1 MSRTISPAAGRPYGV
16 KMACQALNHPRSSF
30 YWSKRP
36 QSHPPKKRGPKP
48 KWTDAEV
55 LDFIRRDLN
64 RSPFVGEGHRKV
76 HARLRILD
84 QIRVGRNR
92 VLAIMRN
99 NNLLSPHRGRQ
110 RIETD
115 HDRHIITDQPNVMW
129 GTDGSRILT
138 RDQGWVWLFAAV
150 EHWNA
155 ECVGWYVSKPGTRFQ
170 ALEPISMALTDIYGG
185 VERGVARGL
194 SLRMDHGSQY
204 LSDHFQNQ
212 IKAWGV
218 TPSFAFV
225 SQPQTNG
232 VAERFFKTLK
242 QEAIYGR
249 IFNNADEV
257 CQAVADFVD
266 DYNNHWRLEKLDYLS
281 PVEYRQAH
289 PQRWAA

>member
-1 MSRTISPAAGRPYGV
+1 MSRTISPATGRHYGI
-16 KMACQALNHPRSSF
+16 KRACRVLNHPRSSY

-36 QSHPPKKRGPKP
+36 KIHPPKKRGPRP
-48 KWTDAEV
+48 RWTDAEV
-55 LDFIRRDLN
+55 LDFIKRDLD

-84 QIRVGRNR
+84 QVRVGRNR
-92 VLAIMRN
+92 VLAIMRD

-110 RIETD
+110 RIKGD
-115 HDRHIITDQPNVMW
+115 HDRHIITGEPNLMW

-138 RDQGWVWLFAAV
+138 RDEGWVWLFAAV

-155 ECVGWYVSKPGTRFQ
+155 ECVGWHVSKPGTRFQ
-170 ALEPISMALTDIYGG
+170 ALEPISMALTQIYGG
-185 VERGVARGL
+185 VQRGVARGL

-212 IKAWGV
+212 IKAWGIA
-218 TPSFAFV
+218 PSFAFV

-249 IFNNADEV
+249 IFNNVEEV
-257 CQAVADFVD
+257 RQTVADFVHK
-266 DYNNHWRLEKLDYLS
+266 YNHHWRLEKLGYFS
-281 PVEYRQAH
+281 PVDYRKAH
-289 PQRWAA
+289 SQRRAA